1 MLKSITGDNANDLAN
16 SVNHYGI
23 TREQM
28 IQFVPNKN
36 GSVSLFYEQE

>member
-16 SVNHYGI
+16 LVNQYGI
-23 TREQM
+23 TRKQM
-28 IQFVPNKN
+28 IQFVPNKS

>member
-1 MLKSITGDNANDLAN
+1 MIKSITGDNANDLAN
-16 SVNHYGI
+16 LVNQYGI

-36 GSVSLFYEQE
+36 GSISLLYEQE